1 MNKEIGLKV
10 RRDDKRLIPILK
22 MKHNDLEREYVVESL
37 ASLSHRPLSSLVL
50 SRPFIRAVQYTTIRT
65 YRGSTTYTERYLD
78 TVISL

>member
-50 SRPFIRAVQYTTIRT
+50 
-65 YRGSTTYTERYLD
+65 
-78 TVISL
+78 